1 MVRHGVERNHIT
13 YSSLIAAAEKG
24 CRCELALDLF
34 AQMQKE
40 GCKPNTV
47 TFNSLV
53 AACAA
58 GARALGGGGG
68 LGGGVLVHLW
78 GLGWG
83 CARAFVWPGLV
94 HLCGLGPG
102 AMLDDGGRAR
112 AHTQPPTPPLESLA
126 APSHMLTQAHT
137 HKELTAHTHH
147 TCAHN
152 TPVGECRWLL
162 GEGHQAV

>member
-1 MVRHGVERNHIT
+1 MRHGVERNHIT

-68 LGGGVLVHLW
+68 LGGGVLVHLCGLVSCICVAW
-78 GLGWG
+78 GLGQCWMMVV
-83 CARAFVWPGLV
+83 A
-94 HLCGLGPG
+94 H
-102 AMLDDGGRAR
+102 GRTLNR
-112 AHTQPPTPPLESLA
+112 PRHPL
-126 APSHMLTQAHT
+126 SHWQHP
-137 HKELTAHTHH
+137 H
-147 TCAHN
+147 TCSHRRTHTKN
-152 TPVGECRWLL
+152 
-162 GEGHQAV
+162 